1 MPEAWRETV
10 IRVLHQRLAGHE
22 HPEAVADALRA
33 VPRSAA
39 FAGWDEL
46 RELALPTVVV
56 PSRDD
61 ADPGHP
67 YAVGE
72 RYAETIPGAEL
83 VSEQPG
89 ESPLAWQG
97 SQLSRVI
104 ADLAARVSD
113 AEAVTG
119 YSGTPL
125 PRKLGIK
132 PGHRLLLLGAPDG
145 FELAPLPDGV
155 RIGGARRARR
165 T

>member
-1 MPEAWRETV
+1 M
-10 IRVLHQRLAGHE
+10 
-22 HPEAVADALRA
+22 
-33 VPRSAA
+33 
-39 FAGWDEL
+39 
-46 RELALPTVVV
+46 

-104 ADLAARVSD
+104 ADL
-113 AEAVTG
+113 
-119 YSGTPL
+119 
-125 PRKLGIK
+125 
-132 PGHRLLLLGAPDG
+132 
-145 FELAPLPDGV
+145 
-155 RIGGARRARR
+155 RARSR
-165 T
+165 SLVS